1 MFNESLRSS
10 SYDTWDASM
19 SLSMS
24 MSMPATTNAPS
35 TVVGVILTPPPSL
48 ITDSSKSLPT
58 SSPGIRKTNAP
69 NTALINRT
77 DDTIVTISPSSDDL
91 FRNNTEVNLISN
103 NKNEKS
109 TKLTPV
115 GFTFLALSPVVMG
128 TIVGMLVVRRRHR
141 RQQRGIKL

>member
-1 MFNESLRSS
+1 MFHQSLRSS
-10 SYDTWDASM
+10 SYETWDASM

-24 MSMPATTNAPS
+24 MPTTTNAPS
-35 TVVGVILTPPPSL
+35 TVVGGILTPPPSL
-48 ITDSSKSLPT
+48 ITVSSKNQPT
-58 SSPGIRKTNAP
+58 YIPGIRKSNAP
-69 NTALINRT
+69 NASLINRT

-115 GFTFLALSPVVMG
+115 GVTFLALSLVVMG